1 MSSWKGI
8 KVRHTD
14 GREGVIAS
22 DYVGFGHRALTL
34 AIAGKPD
41 AHVQL
46 NAWGGDSGDDGWSW
60 LCEDHQ
66 DGPKW
71 LPLGDHNPTGAPS
84 V

>member
-8 KVRHTD
+8 KVKHAD
-14 GREGVIAS
+14 GREGIISS
-22 DYVGFGHRALTL
+22 DYEGFGHRVLTL
-34 AIAGKPD
+34 AIEGKSD

-46 NAWGGDSGDDGWSW
+46 NAWGNDSGETGWVW

-71 LPLGDHNPTGAPS
+71 IVLGDHNVNGSLSA
-84 V
+84 